1 MSVPFLNVLI
11 LGGLLIVGIF
21 ILVRTY
27 SRHAIDVLEDLR
39 DEDLKLKDILDART
53 SSEKSFNSKTSNQT
67 LNPFQINF
75 SDDLGKAGI
84 FEAEDRRRMTVIQ
97 NLMPIIGG
105 MLLITPSLLGMVKSG
120 AITFTLV
127 SMGLGIGLVVK
138 RTILRSLRKKYLRGI
153 TFFLPVVMER
163 IVMAVQAGL
172 DIVPAIKTATEF
184 GGEGK
189 NTDPVTRLLRLVV
202 KLTESGMSFESSL
215 KEVASSSESSALR
228 HAFLHLA
235 VAQKEGGVLI
245 MPLRELSDST
255 QLYYQE
261 SIEEEIAEMPVKATM
276 PLICT
281 FAGLLL
287 CFLVPP
293 FLQVITILTENMP
306 GGR

>member
-1 MSVPFLNVLI
+1 MSIAVINLLIFSGLLSVGSLI
-11 LGGLLIVGIF
+11 LIQ
-21 ILVRTY
+21 TY
-27 SRHAIDVLEDLR
+27 SRQALDVLDDLR
-39 DEDLKLKDILDART
+39 DEDLKIKDLLDPESHSLK
-53 SSEKSFNSKTSNQT
+53 SSRSETSNQSSNS
-67 LNPFQINF
+67 LKIDFN
-75 SDDLGKAGI
+75 DELGKAGI
-84 FEAEDRRRMTVIQ
+84 FEPEERRRFIVMQ
-97 NLMPIIGG
+97 NLLPIMGG
-105 MLLITPSLLGMVKSG
+105 IIMMIPSILGIVKTNSV
-120 AITFTLV
+120 TFTLV
-127 SMGLGIGLVVK
+127 SMGLGLGLIVK
-138 RTILRSLRKKYLRGI
+138 RTLLGTLRKKYLRGI

-202 KLTESGMSFESSL
+202 KLTESGLSFENSL
-215 KEVASSSESSALR
+215 KEIAATSESSALR

-293 FLQVITILTENMP
+293 FIQVISILSENMP